1 MALTARQIIQSFL
14 EDYGLGS
21 LGDWAWTLYTTSGSE
36 DINQFVRGQLTVE
49 LPKQEAF
56 KARFPAYETLRQNG
70 RGISVEQYRQYENDA
85 IDLAHTYGLPTAM
98 FEDRDYLARM
108 MISDVSGREL
118 EQRMVINREAAY
130 NAPAEVRSALEQ
142 MYGVG
147 GTQQALT
154 AYYMDPDKALPILQQ
169 QFQAAQIA
177 GASIQQGIATDQ
189 ATAERLAQQ
198 GVTFE
203 QAQQGFRQVANDK
216 ALTYGAGD
224 TVGTDTATAAAF
236 GNQAAQAETTRVR
249 RARQG
254 AFAAG
259 GGAAESQKGISGLG
273 STSR

>member
-1 MALTARQIIQSFL
+1 VALTARQIIQSFL
-14 EDYGLGS
+14 EEYQLGS
-21 LGDWAWTLYTTSGSE
+21 LGDWAWTLYTTSGTE
-36 DINQFVRGQLTVE
+36 DINEFVRGQLTVE

-56 KARFPAYETLRQNG
+56 KVRFPAYEQLRASG
-70 RGISVEQYRQYENDA
+70 RGISVDQYRQYEKDA
-85 IDLAHTYGLPTAM
+85 VDLAHTYGLPMAM
-98 FEDRDYLARM
+98 FEDRDYLAQM

-130 NAPAEVRSALEQ
+130 NAPPEVRSALEQ

-147 GTQQALT
+147 RTAEALT
-154 AYYMDPDKALPILQQ
+154 AYYFDPDKALPILQQ
-169 QFQAAQIA
+169 QFQASQIA
-177 GASIQQGIATDQ
+177 GASLQQGIATDQ

-203 QAQQGFRQVANDK
+203 QAQQGFRQVANDR

-224 TVGTDTATAAAF
+224 TVGSDTATAAAF

-249 RARQG
+249 KARQG
-254 AFAAG
+254 AFASG
-259 GGAAESQKGISGLG
+259 GGAAESQKGVSGLG